1 MERIRARL
9 RPRGERGPVG
19 RPALPDPA
27 KPPRNRGPWDEA
39 ALTNVD
45 ITEVV
50 KRQIRTNTRPWEK

>member
-1 MERIRARL
+1 MERIRARV
-9 RPRGERGPVG
+9 RPRRERV
-19 RPALPDPA
+19 PAAKHAPPDPA
-27 KPPRNRGPWDEA
+27 KPPLNRGPWDQA

>member
-9 RPRGERGPVG
+9 RPLRRRGPVG
-19 RPALPDPA
+19 GPAPPDPA
-27 KPPRNRGPWDEA
+27 KPPRNRGPWAEA
-39 ALTNVD
+39 ALANVD

>member
-1 MERIRARL
+1 MERVRARL
-9 RPRGERGPVG
+9 RSRRERGALG
-19 RPALPDPA
+19 RPLPPDPA
-27 KPPRNRGPWDEA
+27 KPPRNRGPWAEA